1 VSRYNGK
8 HKLQNCLQDHIG
20 VLVKTFKIVRI
31 CSDRNKSDRI
41 WPLIY
46 DILIV
51 SSVIVDSYVHI
62 II

>member
-1 VSRYNGK
+1 MSCYNGK
-8 HKLQNCLQDHIG
+8 QKLCANCLQDHIG

-46 DILIV
+46 YI
-51 SSVIVDSYVHI
+51 DS
-62 II
+62 